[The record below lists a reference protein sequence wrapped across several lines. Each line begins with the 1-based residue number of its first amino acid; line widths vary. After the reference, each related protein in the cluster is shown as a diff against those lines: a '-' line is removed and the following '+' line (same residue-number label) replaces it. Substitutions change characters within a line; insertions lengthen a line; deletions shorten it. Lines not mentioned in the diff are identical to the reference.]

1 MFALKT
7 RTRSALIL
15 ATALALS
22 SSYALAERNG
32 EGPRDGDRPH
42 PRHFEGKPGPKGPH
56 ARGDMAHRF
65 FGGLDL
71 TEEQKTQIRDIMKQ
85 FGEERRAWHEA
96 HKEDFEALRDK
107 MRAAR
112 ESDDPEAVKAVHE
125 EIKALME
132 SAPKPDATHDQIRA
146 LLTEE
151 QQAKFDERV
160 AKMRERM
167 QQWREKHK
175 DGPPMHGKRP
185 PHGMG
190 PDGGPPPHADGHR
203 PGGRIFGNLD
213 LTDEQKQQL
222 RDIMQSDQTREEKMA
237 AVRGI
242 LTEEQQAKL
251 DANIQKMKEMREK
264 FRDRRGDR
272 PHRDKDRRHKR
283 DRDRGQDEGNGQLDL

>member
-32 EGPRDGDRPH
+32 EGPPDGDRPH

-96 HKEDFEALRDK
+96 HKEDFEALREK

-151 QQAKFDERV
+151 QQVKFDERV

-175 DGPPMHGKRP
+175 DGPPK
-185 PHGMG
+185 HGMG
-190 PDGGPPPHADGHR
+190 PDGPPPHHADGPPR
-203 PGGRIFGNLD
+203 GPRLFGNLD

-251 DANIQKMKEMREK
+251 DANIEKMKEMREK
-264 FRDRRGDR
+264 FRERRGDR
-272 PHRDKDRRHKR
+272 PHRDRDRDRRHKR
-283 DRDRGQDEGNGQLDL
+283 DRDRDQGEDNGQLDL